1 MEIRDTFITFAGQ
14 VQKTKKDV
22 KVKSFVRNGKVVRA
36 FDRNQQVNVK
46 NEKGDLAKKLAIGS
60 LATLGGVLGVGLA
73 GAAVVKL
80 RYNKNLVKFGKDIGS
95 DKFPLDMKLPKGA
108 KPYKVPK
115 KVEDKESLTFFLGGL
130 EDRDAISGERLMK
143 TVRSL
148 STSQKLGL
156 DKVNEFV
163 PLYNTAQVVGRSPL
177 GEAQKIIDAFDKAAI
192 QGYNMDS
199 ALMAKEIYK
208 WHKLNP
214 GKPINLVTHSAGGF
228 QGRDIPHILDAAGV
242 DKKLMKVFSMGSP
255 DYGLVDEIVPT
266 MKLIHSDDMFA
277 KAIPLR
283 DGRIAIPSL
292 ERNNIVLGPGAGKEY
307 RELMKQ
313 NAINEAAKKGKKE
326 PEYVPESLMKVHA
339 HFAPAYLN
347 GQTPTS
353 KKTLELLEKFLV
365 KS

>member
-36 FDRNQQVNVK
+36 FDRNQEVNVK
-46 NEKGDLAKKLAIGS
+46 NDLAKKVAVGS
-60 LATLGGVLGVGLA
+60 LATLGGILGVGLA

-95 DKFPLDMKLPKGA
+95 NNFPLDMKLPKEA
-108 KPYKVPK
+108 KAYIAPRKI
-115 KVEDKESLTFFLGGL
+115 EDSKESLTFFLGGL
-130 EDRDAISGERLMK
+130 EDRAVVSGEKLMRTTK
-143 TVRSL
+143 MVTR
-148 STSQKLGL
+148 SQKL
-156 DKVNEFV
+156 DKTHEFI
-163 PLYNTAQVVGRSPL
+163 PLYHNVQVVGRSPL
-177 GEAQKIIDAFDKAAI
+177 GEAQKIIDAFDKAAV

-214 GKPINLVTHSAGGF
+214 TKPINLITHSAGGF

-255 DYGLVDEIVPT
+255 DYGIVDEIVPT

-277 KAIPLR
+277 QAIPVR

-307 RELMKQ
+307 RELMRQNDIAEAIKQ
-313 NAINEAAKKGKKE
+313 NKR
-326 PEYVPESLMKVHA
+326 PEYTPENLTKVHA
-339 HFAPAYLN
+339 HFLPAYMN

-353 KKTLELLEKFLV
+353 KRTLELLEKFLV

>member
-1 MEIRDTFITFAGQ
+1 MEIRDTFITFAGT

-36 FDRNQQVNVK
+36 FQRKQDVNDK
-46 NEKGDLAKKLAIGS
+46 QELAKKVAVGS
-60 LATLGGVLGVGLA
+60 LTTLAGVLGVGLA

-80 RYNKNLVKFGKDIGS
+80 RYNRNLVKFGKDIGS
-95 DKFPLDMKLPKGA
+95 NKFPLDMKLPKEA
-108 KPYKVPK
+108 KAYITPKEVP
-115 KVEDKESLTFFLGGL
+115 DKESLTFFLGGL
-130 EDRDAISGERLMK
+130 EDRAAVSGEKLMRMTK
-143 TVRSL
+143 LATRK
-148 STSQKLGL
+148 QKL
-156 DKVNEFV
+156 DKAHEFI
-163 PLYNTAQVVGRSPL
+163 PLYNNAQVVGRSPL

-255 DYGLVDEIVPT
+255 DYGIVDEIVPT

-277 KAIPLR
+277 KAVPSIKDR
-283 DGRIAIPSL
+283 RIAIPSL
-292 ERNNIVLGPGAGKEY
+292 ERNNIVIGPGASKEY

-326 PEYVPESLMKVHA
+326 PEQVPESLMKVHA

-347 GQTPTS
+347 GETPSS